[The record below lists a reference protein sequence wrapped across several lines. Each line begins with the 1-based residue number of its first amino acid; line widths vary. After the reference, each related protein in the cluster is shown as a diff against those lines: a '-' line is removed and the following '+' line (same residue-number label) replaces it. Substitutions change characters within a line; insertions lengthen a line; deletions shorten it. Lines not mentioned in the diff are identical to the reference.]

1 MEKGLKCLKCYG
13 TYLLAGFAGWEFAKS
28 DWVVGIPAALIVA
41 YMAYKCSTRCRWDF
55 GASVRNIKTGN

>member
-28 DWVVGIPAALIVA
+28 DWMVAIPAALIVA
-41 YMAYKCSTRCRWDF
+41 YMAYKCSTRC
-55 GASVRNIKTGN
+55 KM